1 VGGAKHKVKAAEK
14 ESANGTASDPI
25 K

>member
-1 VGGAKHKVKAAEK
+1 VGGAKHKVKAIEK